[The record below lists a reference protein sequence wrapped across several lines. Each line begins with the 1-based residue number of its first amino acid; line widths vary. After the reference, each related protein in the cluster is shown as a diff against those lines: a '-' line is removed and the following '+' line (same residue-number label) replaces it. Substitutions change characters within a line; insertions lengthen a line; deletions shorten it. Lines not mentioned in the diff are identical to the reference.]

1 MCEAHVRAV
10 VNALAG
16 RVDPLVAEEAVALG
30 RVGAADLVCPA
41 PVGIEHDGGILELAA
56 ERLGTVLD
64 RHGQV
69 DLLFG
74 VAGLLTGS
82 RAEEAEGER
91 QPHDATHDA
100 SGVLLKLKSE

>member
-1 MCEAHVRAV
+1 MRAV

-91 QPHDATHDA
+91 QPHDATHVA